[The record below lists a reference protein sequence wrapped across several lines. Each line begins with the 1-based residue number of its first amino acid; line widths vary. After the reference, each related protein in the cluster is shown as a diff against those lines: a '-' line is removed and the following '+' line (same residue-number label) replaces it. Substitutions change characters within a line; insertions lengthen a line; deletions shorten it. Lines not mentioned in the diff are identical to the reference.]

1 MKTIIDLS
9 NVNTAILVDELNSR
23 GYVTD
28 LLYSVDDVNM
38 WIDDINNNRYDA
50 ENIELTED
58 DKRYVLESVFRN
70 MDYFM
75 EKINDKIIEF
85 IYDNYIDNK

>member
-1 MKTIIDLS
+1 MKTLIDLS
-9 NVNTAILVDELNSR
+9 NIDTAILVDELNSR

-28 LLYSVDDVNM
+28 LLYSVDDVDM
-38 WIDDINNNRYDA
+38 WLDDINANRYDA
-50 ENIELTED
+50 DNVELSED
-58 DKRYVLESVFRN
+58 DKKYVLESVFKN

-75 EKINDKIIEF
+75 EKINEKIIDC